1 MSDGAGLLRPDVST
15 DDAALIA
22 LECYGIEAAASEL
35 GSNQDRNF
43 VLIAPDG
50 SRSVLRVDNPVFGD
64 DARAAQ
70 HAALDAYRAAG
81 VRVPAVLP
89 GLDGQL
95 TQRWR
100 GFAVRRSEF
109 AEGEPMVDAG
119 YLAPV
124 VLAEFGTLAAASV
137 NALVGLA
144 HPGLER
150 DQMWDMRV
158 AYEQIGVLAP
168 AVAEAELRSR
178 VRTAADHAGN
188 ALSIVADALPV
199 QPIHGDLTDDNVTGS
214 RGADSRLH
222 PHTVLDLGDLGLG
235 WRVAE
240 LAVCVSSMLHH
251 DPERPLRA
259 LETVAAFHADAPL
272 TRDEASAVWPLVVL
286 RAALLVAS
294 GWRQLEIDG
303 DNDYAR
309 ERISGEQAIFDAATA
324 VPLAEATELVL
335 ARLGFESPEFEALP
349 GDARHSETSESETS
363 ESETSESE
371 TPESETPLSE
381 APPSEAPPSEAPLSE
396 NAEPEKVDPETPVP
410 EPVEGE
416 GAEPATTEPDALPL
430 DASGE
435 AGPELSTLLPEL
447 DGRVLVVD
455 PGVEAEGLD
464 AGRWADPDAE
474 ALLVAE
480 AHAKGARAAVVP
492 YGVFRLTRTTID
504 TPSAAATWPVET
516 EVHVAPG
523 PSSRMI
529 APVGGELKITEGG
542 VRIALDGGWVLDLRG
557 ADIEP
562 NRSGRVERG
571 ESVGR
576 LAASFENRTIVIGL
590 RRADAPT
597 TLVAPRS
604 DAPVAAHLVAPDRVA
619 AWRRFTADPAAL
631 LGLHTYA
638 QRDEADRELRR
649 REHIFAA
656 AQERYYEHPP
666 QIERGWR
673 HHLVDTTGRSYVDMV
688 NNVAGLGHG
697 HPEVAAAANR
707 QLKTLATNSRFL
719 FRGLAEYSERL
730 IALMPEGSGLDTVL
744 LVNSGSEAVDLGIRL
759 AQAATGRRTVVA
771 LREAYHGWTMA
782 SDAVTTSA
790 YDNPLALATRPDWVH
805 VADVP
810 NSFRG
815 TYRGENTAH
824 RYLADLAADVDRL
837 VAEGR
842 DPAAFLCES
851 VLGNA
856 GGVILPDGY
865 LAGAYDL
872 IRARGGLC
880 IADEVQVGFGRMGS
894 SFWGFEQSGVVPD
907 IVTIAK
913 PMGNGFPI
921 GGVITSKRIADA
933 LSTQGQFFSSAG
945 GSTLSSSIGLAVLDA
960 MVEDDLQRNA
970 LEVGRH
976 LADDLRALANRHP
989 LIGPVH
995 GEGLYLGVE
1004 LVRDRETMEPA
1015 DAEAAAIC
1023 ERMRELGVIVLTTS
1037 ERSNVLKIKPPLCLT
1052 IESADH
1058 VVTMLDRVLTEGW

>member
-1 MSDGAGLLRPDVST
+1 MSDGAGLVRPDIST
-15 DDAALIA
+15 EDAALIA
-22 LECYGIEAAASEL
+22 RECYGVEAVASEL

-43 VLIAPDG
+43 VLVEADG

-70 HAALDAYRAAG
+70 HAALDAYRAVG

-89 GLDGQL
+89 GHDGQL

-109 AEGEPMVDAG
+109 AEGEPLVDAG

-124 VLAEFGTLAAASV
+124 VLAEFGALAAASV
-137 NALVGLA
+137 NALAGLE

-158 AYEQIGVLAP
+158 AYEQISALAP
-168 AVAEAELRSR
+168 AVTEAELRSR
-178 VRTAADHAGN
+178 VRTAADEAQT
-188 ALSIVADALPV
+188 ALSIVAEALPV
-199 QPIHGDLTDDNVTGS
+199 QPIHGDLTDDNVTGR
-214 RGADSRLH
+214 RGDDARLH

-251 DPERPLRA
+251 EPERPLRA
-259 LETVAAFHADAPL
+259 LDAVAAFHADAPL
-272 TRDEASAVWPLVVL
+272 TREEALAVWPLVVL

-294 GWRQLEIDG
+294 GWRQLAIDG

-309 ERISGEQAIFDAATA
+309 ERIAGEQAIFDAATA
-324 VPLAEATELVL
+324 VPLTEATELVL
-335 ARLGFESPEFEALP
+335 ARLGFESPQFEMP
-349 GDARHSETSESETS
+349 TETASH
-363 ESETSESE
+363 
-371 TPESETPLSE
+371 P
-381 APPSEAPPSEAPLSE
+381 A
-396 NAEPEKVDPETPVP
+396 VP
-410 EPVEGE
+410 EPDTQDPDTQDPDTQDPDTQDPEAAA
-416 GAEPATTEPDALPL
+416 AETLEPESPAPEKTELEKTEPGSSPL
-430 DASGE
+430 DTADDVR
-435 AGPELSTLLPEL
+435 PELSTLLPEL
-447 DGRVLVVD
+447 DGRVVVVD
-455 PGVEAEGLD
+455 PSVEAEGLD
-464 AGRWADPDAE
+464 AGRWAHPDAE

-492 YGVFRLTRTTID
+492 YGVFRLTRATID
-504 TPSAAATWPVET
+504 TASAAATWPVET

-529 APVGGELKITEGG
+529 APAGGELKITEVGA
-542 VRIALDGGWVLDLRG
+542 RIALDGGWVLELRSADL
-557 ADIEP
+557 EP

-571 ESVGR
+571 ESIGR
-576 LAASFENRTIVIGL
+576 LAASFENRTIVVGL
-590 RRADAPT
+590 GRVDAPSLPAPRPDAPT
-597 TLVAPRS
+597 
-604 DAPVAAHLVAPDRVA
+604 AAHLVAPDRVA
-619 AWRRFTADPAAL
+619 AWSRFTADPAAL
-631 LGLHTYA
+631 LGLASHA
-638 QRDEADRELRR
+638 QRDEAGQELRR
-649 REHIFAA
+649 RERIFAA

-697 HPEVAAAANR
+697 HPRVAAAANR

-719 FRGLAEYSERL
+719 FRDLAEYSERL

-790 YDNPLALATRPDWVH
+790 YDNPDALATRPDWVH

-810 NSFRG
+810 NPVRG
-815 TYRGENTAH
+815 TYRGADTAH
-824 RYLADLAADVDRL
+824 RYLADLSADLDRL
-837 VAEGR
+837 AAGGR

-856 GGVILPDGY
+856 GGVLLPDGY
-865 LAGAYDL
+865 LMGAYEL
-872 IRARGGLC
+872 VRARGGLC

-894 SFWGFEQSGVVPD
+894 TFWGFEQSGAVPD

-945 GSTLSSSIGLAVLDA
+945 GSTVSSSVGLAVLDA
-960 MVEDDLQRNA
+960 IVEDDLQRNA

-976 LADDLRALANRHP
+976 LADALRALAHRHP
-989 LIGPVH
+989 LIGFVH

-1058 VVTMLDRVLTEGW
+1058 VVAMLDRVLTEGW